1 MSVRPIKKCVHR
13 LKMSIVCPQNDFHPF
28 NISDS
33 HNNHL
38 YHARF
43 LYGCPIPLMMTWN
56 PDTCL
61 DHSIVN
67 DKSIYTFA
75 RLLRRICVAK
85 QHLPLQIRAHPAGG
99 FMDHTHLL
107 PSVSFSRHPPKYLR
121 HAPQHRH
128 IQ

>member
-43 LYGCPIPLMMTWN
+43 LYGCPTPLRMTWT

-61 DHSIVN
+61 GQSKNKTRLPSFSLLPRQADMIAQSILLIKTKPRRRTEDHQC
-67 DKSIYTFA
+67 
-75 RLLRRICVAK
+75 LCVTT
-85 QHLPLQIRAHPAGG
+85 HPASSSVNVLRKFKAG
-99 FMDHTHLL
+99 F
-107 PSVSFSRHPPKYLR
+107 S
-121 HAPQHRH
+121 HAF
-128 IQ
+128 